1 MADVTLNITEYLQ
14 LLEAVRELPTIHK
27 RLRHMQDQ
35 IDAQRGLIMEVAQKW
50 DSTIVKNSE
59 KNLSITTMP

>member
-1 MADVTLNITEYLQ
+1 MADIIITLPEYLN

-35 IDAQRGLIMEVAQKW
+35 IDAQRGLILEVSSKCMDTTTAQK
-50 DSTIVKNSE
+50 
-59 KNLSITTMP
+59 